1 MVPVGQSRWLDQKLA
16 RRTAWLLT
24 VLPPGSSGHDRH
36 PLDAT
41 PGGGAMQRDLGM
53 VVGVDTHKDSHS
65 AALVDAMGAL
75 VAATDVGANR
85 KGYRRLLE
93 WARCRGPQRTWVV
106 EGTGSYGAGLASFL
120 AAAEEVVFEGDRP
133 QRRKPGA
140 AGKSDQ
146 LDAIKVAR
154 EALGREHHAVP
165 RQRGNREAIRV
176 LLSTRE
182 GVVTASR
189 QALNQ
194 LYALVVTAPEPI
206 HDRLIRFKGEQL
218 VNACIRLRC
227 TSADIESSV
236 TSQTFRQ
243 VARRIQTLQ
252 AEAVGYA
259 TQLEK
264 LVGETVPTLL
274 AEPGVGAITA
284 AQLLVSWS
292 HAGRIRNENAFA
304 AMAGVA
310 PVPASSGKVVRHRLN
325 RQGDRRLN
333 RALHVV
339 AICRSS
345 FHAPTKLYIAR
356 RTAEGKST
364 REIRRCLKR
373 YLARRF
379 FRLLQR
385 LDNL

>member
-1 MVPVGQSRWLDQKLA
+1 
-16 RRTAWLLT
+16 
-24 VLPPGSSGHDRH
+24 
-36 PLDAT
+36 
-41 PGGGAMQRDLGM
+41 MQRDLGM

-146 LDAIKVAR
+146 LDAVKVAR
-154 EALGREHHAVP
+154 EALAREHHAVP

-182 GVVTASR
+182 GAVSAHR

-194 LYALVVTAPEPI
+194 LYALVVSAPDPI
-206 HDRLIRFKGEQL
+206 RERLIRLRGEHL
-218 VNACIRLRC
+218 VTACLRLR
-227 TSADIESSV
+227 SATGDIETRV
-236 TSQTFRQ
+236 TNRVLRQ
-243 VARRIQTLQ
+243 VARRIRTLQ
-252 AEAVGYA
+252 AEAA
-259 TQLEK
+259 DHLALLEQL
-264 LVGETVPTLL
+264 VAETAPSLL
-274 AEPGVGAITA
+274 AQPGVGAITA

-373 YLARRF
+373 YLARRL

>member
-1 MVPVGQSRWLDQKLA
+1 MPPVFIKSRPALFWTL
-16 RRTAWLLT
+16 
-24 VLPPGSSGHDRH
+24 HE
-36 PLDAT
+36 
-41 PGGGAMQRDLGM
+41 GGGEMEGSQGL
-53 VVGVDTHKDSHS
+53 VVGVDTHKDTHS
-65 AALVDAMGAL
+65 AALVDELGGLVASTD
-75 VAATDVGANR
+75 VAATQR
-85 KGYRRLLE
+85 GYVQLLE
-93 WARCRGPQRTWVV
+93 WARCHSPHPTWVV
-106 EGTGSYGAGLASFL
+106 EGTGSYGAGLTSFL
-120 AAAEEVVFEGDRP
+120 AGCGEVVYEGDRP
-133 QRRKPGA
+133 QRRKRGA
-140 AGKSDQ
+140 GGKSDQ

-154 EALGREHHAVP
+154 EALAREHHAVP

-182 GVVTASR
+182 GAVSAYR

-206 HDRLIRFKGEQL
+206 HERLIRLKGDQL
-218 VNACIRLRC
+218 VNACVRLRS
-227 TSADIESSV
+227 TTGDIETSV
-236 TSQTFRQ
+236 TKRVLQQ
-243 VARRIQTLQ
+243 VAKRIQTLQ
-252 AEAVGYA
+252 AEAA
-259 TQLEK
+259 SHEALLEK
-264 LVGETVPTLL
+264 LVVETVPALL

-310 PVPASSGKVVRHRLN
+310 PVPASSGRVVRHRLN

-339 AICRSS
+339 AVGRSR
-345 FHAPTKLYIAR
+345 FHGPTRDYIAR
-356 RTAEGKST
+356 RTVEGKSS

-379 FRLLQR
+379 FRLLQG
-385 LDNL
+385 LDNP

>member
-1 MVPVGQSRWLDQKLA
+1 MPPVSIKSRPALNWTLHQE
-16 RRTAWLLT
+16 
-24 VLPPGSSGHDRH
+24 VGEMEESQGS
-36 PLDAT
+36 
-41 PGGGAMQRDLGM
+41 

-65 AALVDAMGAL
+65 AALMDGLGGL
-75 VAATDVGANR
+75 VASTDVGANQR
-85 KGYRRLLE
+85 GYVQLLE
-93 WARCRGPQRTWVV
+93 WARGRSSRRTWVV

-120 AAAEEVVFEGDRP
+120 ARCGEVVYEGDRP
-133 QRRKPGA
+133 QRRKHGA
-140 AGKSDQ
+140 SGKSDQ

-154 EALGREHHAVP
+154 EALAREHHAVP

-182 GVVTASR
+182 GAVIASR

-206 HDRLIRFKGEQL
+206 HERLIRLRGESL
-218 VNACIRLRC
+218 VKACMRLRS
-227 TSADIESSV
+227 TAGEIETSV
-236 TSQTFRQ
+236 TTRALRQ
-243 VARRIQTLQ
+243 VARRIRTLQ
-252 AEAVGYA
+252 AEAADYEA
-259 TQLEK
+259 QLEE
-264 LVGETVPTLL
+264 LVAEAVPALL
-274 AEPGVGAITA
+274 TEPGVGAITA

-310 PVPASSGKVVRHRLN
+310 PVPASSGRVVRHRLN

-339 AICRSS
+339 AVCRSS
-345 FHAPTKLYIAR
+345 FHRPTKDYIAR

-379 FRLLQR
+379 FRLLQG

>member
-1 MVPVGQSRWLDQKLA
+1 MEAGQRL
-16 RRTAWLLT
+16 
-24 VLPPGSSGHDRH
+24 
-36 PLDAT
+36 
-41 PGGGAMQRDLGM
+41 

-65 AALVDAMGAL
+65 AAVVDELGGV
-75 VAATDVGANR
+75 VASTDVVANQR
-85 KGYRRLLE
+85 GYVQLLE
-93 WARCRGPQRTWVV
+93 WARCQGPRRNWVV

-120 AAAEEVVFEGDRP
+120 ARCGEVVYEGDRP
-133 QRRKPGA
+133 QRRKHGA
-140 AGKSDQ
+140 SGKSDQ

-154 EALGREHHAVP
+154 ESLAREHHAAP

-182 GVVTASR
+182 GAVTASR
-189 QALNQ
+189 QGLNQ
-194 LYALVVTAPEPI
+194 LYALVVTAPEPVRV
-206 HDRLIRFKGEQL
+206 RLIRLTGEQL
-218 VNACIRLRC
+218 VRACVRLRC
-227 TSADIESSV
+227 TAEDVETNV
-236 TSQTFRQ
+236 TTRVLRQ
-243 VARRIQTLQ
+243 VARRVRALQ
-252 AEAVGYA
+252 LEAA
-259 TQLEK
+259 DHQEQLEK
-264 LVGETVPTLL
+264 LVAETAPALL
-274 AEPGVGAITA
+274 AEPGVGTIVA

-292 HAGRIRNENAFA
+292 HVGRVRNENAFA

-310 PVPASSGKVVRHRLN
+310 PVPASSGRVVRHRLN

-339 AICRSS
+339 AVCRSS
-345 FHAPTKLYIAR
+345 FHAPTRDYISR

-373 YLARRF
+373 YLARRL

>member
-1 MVPVGQSRWLDQKLA
+1 MPPVFIKSRPALFWTLHQEVGEMEESQEL
-16 RRTAWLLT
+16 
-24 VLPPGSSGHDRH
+24 
-36 PLDAT
+36 
-41 PGGGAMQRDLGM
+41 
-53 VVGVDTHKDSHS
+53 VVGVDTHKARHS
-65 AALVDAMGAL
+65 AALVDGL
-75 VAATDVGANR
+75 GGVVASTDVGANQR
-85 KGYRRLLE
+85 GYVQLLE
-93 WARCRGPQRTWVV
+93 WARGRSPRRTWVV

-120 AAAEEVVFEGDRP
+120 ARCGEVVYEGDRP
-133 QRRKPGA
+133 QRRKRGA

-154 EALGREHHAVP
+154 EALARKHHAVP
-165 RQRGNREAIRV
+165 RQRGNREAVRV

-194 LYALVVTAPEPI
+194 LYALVVTAPGPI
-206 HDRLIRFKGEQL
+206 HQRLIGLRGERL
-218 VNACIRLRC
+218 VGACIRLRC
-227 TSADIESSV
+227 TAGDVETSV
-236 TSQTFRQ
+236 TTRVLRQ
-243 VARRIQTLQ
+243 VARRIRSLQ
-252 AEAVGYA
+252 AEAADYEA
-259 TQLEK
+259 QLEN
-264 LVGETVPTLL
+264 LVTETVPALL

-310 PVPASSGKVVRHRLN
+310 PIPASSGRVVRHRLN

-345 FHAPTKLYIAR
+345 FHAPTKDYIAR

-379 FRLLQR
+379 FRLLSR
-385 LDNL
+385 A

>member
-1 MVPVGQSRWLDQKLA
+1 MEESRGL
-16 RRTAWLLT
+16 
-24 VLPPGSSGHDRH
+24 
-36 PLDAT
+36 
-41 PGGGAMQRDLGM
+41 
-53 VVGVDTHKDSHS
+53 VVGVDTHKDTHS
-65 AALVDAMGAL
+65 AAMVDELGCV
-75 VAATDVGANR
+75 VAATDVGATQS
-85 KGYRRLLE
+85 GYVQLLD
-93 WARCRGPQRTWVV
+93 WARCWSSRRTWVV

-120 AAAEEVVFEGDRP
+120 ARCGEVVYEGDRP
-133 QRRKPGA
+133 QRRKRGA
-140 AGKSDQ
+140 GGKSDQ

-154 EALGREHHAVP
+154 EALARKHHTVP

-182 GVVTASR
+182 GAVSAYR

-206 HDRLIRFKGEQL
+206 HERLIRLKGEPL
-218 VNACIRLRC
+218 VTACAHLRC
-227 TSADIESSV
+227 TSGDVETSV
-236 TSQTFRQ
+236 TTRVLHQ
-243 VARRIQTLQ
+243 VAQRIRTLQ
-252 AEAVGYA
+252 AEAA
-259 TQLEK
+259 DHEAQLEK
-264 LVGETVPTLL
+264 LVAKTAPTLL

-310 PVPASSGKVVRHRLN
+310 PVPASSGRVIRHRLN

-339 AICRSS
+339 AVCRSN
-345 FHAPTKLYIAR
+345 FHRPTKDYIAR

-364 REIRRCLKR
+364 REIRRCIKR
-373 YLARRF
+373 YLARRL

-385 LDNL
+385 LDNP

>member
-1 MVPVGQSRWLDQKLA
+1 MEAGQRL
-16 RRTAWLLT
+16 
-24 VLPPGSSGHDRH
+24 
-36 PLDAT
+36 
-41 PGGGAMQRDLGM
+41 

-65 AALVDAMGAL
+65 AALVDELGGV
-75 VAATDVGANR
+75 VASTDVVATQR
-85 KGYRRLLE
+85 GYVQLLE
-93 WARCRGPQRTWVV
+93 WARGRTSRRTWVV

-120 AAAEEVVFEGDRP
+120 ARCGEVVHEGDRP
-133 QRRKPGA
+133 QRRKHGA
-140 AGKSDQ
+140 GGKSDQ

-154 EALGREHHAVP
+154 EALARKHHAIP

-194 LYALVVTAPEPI
+194 LYALVVTAPEPV
-206 HDRLIRFKGEQL
+206 HERLIRLKGEQL
-218 VNACIRLRC
+218 VGACIRLRC
-227 TSADIESSV
+227 TVEDVETRV
-236 TSQTFRQ
+236 TTGVLRQ
-243 VARRIQTLQ
+243 VARRIRVLQ
-252 AEAVGYA
+252 AEALRHEEL
-259 TQLEK
+259 LEK
-264 LVGETVPTLL
+264 LVVGMAPALV
-274 AEPGVGAITA
+274 AEPGVGTITA

-292 HAGRIRNENAFA
+292 HAGRVRNENAFA

-310 PVPASSGKVVRHRLN
+310 PVPASSGRVVRHRLN

-345 FHAPTKLYIAR
+345 FHAPTRDYIAR

>member
-1 MVPVGQSRWLDQKLA
+1 MEESQEL
-16 RRTAWLLT
+16 
-24 VLPPGSSGHDRH
+24 
-36 PLDAT
+36 
-41 PGGGAMQRDLGM
+41 

-65 AALVDAMGAL
+65 AALVDGLGGVLAS
-75 VAATDVGANR
+75 TDVVANQR
-85 KGYRRLLE
+85 GYTQLLE
-93 WARCRGPQRTWVV
+93 WALCRSRHRIWVV

-120 AAAEEVVFEGDRP
+120 ARCGEVVYEGDRP
-133 QRRKPGA
+133 QRRQRGA

-154 EALGREHHAVP
+154 EALARKHHALP
-165 RQRGNREAIRV
+165 RQRGNREAVRV

-194 LYALVVTAPEPI
+194 LYALVVTAPEPV
-206 HDRLIRFKGEQL
+206 HQRLIRLRGEQL
-218 VNACIRLRC
+218 VAACLRLRC
-227 TSADIESSV
+227 TAGDDIETDV
-236 TSQTFRQ
+236 TTKVMRQ
-243 VARRIQTLQ
+243 VARRIRNLQ
-252 AEAVGYA
+252 VEAADYQA
-259 TQLEK
+259 QLEK
-264 LVGETVPTLL
+264 LVTETVPALL

-292 HAGRIRNENAFA
+292 YAGRIRNENAFA

-310 PVPASSGKVVRHRLN
+310 PVPASSGRVVRHRLN

-345 FHAPTKLYIAR
+345 FHAPTKNYIAR
-356 RTAEGKST
+356 RTAEGKSS

-373 YLARRF
+373 YLARHF
-379 FRLLQR
+379 FRLLQG

>member
-1 MVPVGQSRWLDQKLA
+1 MEES
-16 RRTAWLLT
+16 
-24 VLPPGSSGHDRH
+24 
-36 PLDAT
+36 
-41 PGGGAMQRDLGM
+41 QRL
-53 VVGVDTHKDSHS
+53 VVGVDTHKETHS
-65 AALVDAMGAL
+65 AALLDQLGGVIASTD
-75 VAATDVGANR
+75 VAANQR
-85 KGYRRLLE
+85 GYRQLLE
-93 WARCRGPQRTWVV
+93 WARCHSSCRTWVV

-120 AAAEEVVFEGDRP
+120 ARSGEVVYEGDRP
-133 QRRKPGA
+133 QRRKRGA
-140 AGKSDQ
+140 GGKSDQ

-154 EALGREHHAVP
+154 EALAREHHALP
-165 RQRGNREAIRV
+165 RQRGNREAIRI

-182 GVVTASR
+182 GAVVASR

-206 HDRLIRFKGEQL
+206 HQRLIRLKGEQL
-218 VNACIRLRC
+218 VTACLRLRC
-227 TSADIESSV
+227 TAGDIETRV
-236 TSQTFRQ
+236 TRRVLRQ
-243 VARRIQTLQ
+243 VAQRIRTLQ
-252 AEAVGYA
+252 AEAA
-259 TQLEK
+259 DHEAELEK
-264 LVGETVPTLL
+264 LVAETVPALL

-310 PVPASSGKVVRHRLN
+310 PVPASSGRVVRHRLN

-339 AICRSS
+339 ALCRSS
-345 FHAPTKLYIAR
+345 FHRPTRDYIAR
-356 RTAEGKST
+356 RTAEGKSS

-385 LDNL
+385 VDNP

>member
-1 MVPVGQSRWLDQKLA
+1 
-16 RRTAWLLT
+16 
-24 VLPPGSSGHDRH
+24 
-36 PLDAT
+36 
-41 PGGGAMQRDLGM
+41 MQRELEM

-65 AALVDAMGAL
+65 AALVDGLGGL
-75 VAATDVGANR
+75 VAATDVAANR
-85 KGYRRLLE
+85 KGYWQLLE
-93 WARCRGPQRTWVV
+93 WARCHGSQRTWVV
-106 EGTGSYGAGLASFL
+106 EGTGSYGAGLTSFL
-120 AAAEEVVFEGDRP
+120 TASGEVVFEGDRP
-133 QRRKPGA
+133 QRRKPGPG
-140 AGKSDQ
+140 GKSDQ
-146 LDAIKVAR
+146 LDALKVAR
-154 EALGREHHAVP
+154 EALAREHHAVP

-182 GVVTASR
+182 GAVMAHR

-206 HDRLIRFKGEQL
+206 HERLVRLKGEHL
-218 VNACIRLRC
+218 VTACAGLRC
-227 TSADIESSV
+227 GAEDLESRV
-236 TSQTFRQ
+236 TARVLRQ
-243 VARRIQTLQ
+243 VARRIRTLQ
-252 AEAVGYA
+252 AEAADYQ
-259 TQLEK
+259 TQLDK
-264 LVGETVPTLL
+264 LVAETAPSLL
-274 AEPGVGAITA
+274 AEPGVGALTA

-310 PVPASSGKVVRHRLN
+310 PVPASSGRIIRHRLN

-345 FHAPTKLYIAR
+345 FHAQTKDYIAR
-356 RTAEGKST
+356 RTTEGKST

-385 LDNL
+385 LDNP